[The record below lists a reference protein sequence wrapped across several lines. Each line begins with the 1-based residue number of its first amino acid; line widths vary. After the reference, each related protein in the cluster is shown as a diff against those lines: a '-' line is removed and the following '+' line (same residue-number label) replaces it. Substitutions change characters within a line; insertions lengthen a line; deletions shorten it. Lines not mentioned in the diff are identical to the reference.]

1 MKEKEKD
8 EELEGEIFE
17 SFDDVLSTPDTEFK
31 TIKAWGGRPARIGS
45 LTAGQMLVFLENND
59 DPAKKR
65 TNGAL
70 LIAQSLVDKKGKRLV
85 NPDDAEA
92 LQKAIESLK
101 KKDAN
106 VNGTVTEAIL
116 VLNGLG
122 KKDAKAIAKNALGEV
137 PNGAS
142 PSDVP

>member
-1 MKEKEKD
+1 MKD
-8 EELEGEIFE
+8 EVNGEVFE
-17 SFDDVLSTPDTEFK
+17 SFDDVLETEDTEFK

-45 LTAGQMLVFLENND
+45 LTAGQMITFLENND

-65 TNGAL
+65 TNGAM

-85 NPDDAEA
+85 NPDDPEA

-106 VNGTVTEAIL
+106 VNGNVTEAIL
-116 VLNGLG
+116 LLNGLG
-122 KKDAKAIAKNALGEV
+122 KKDAKALAKNDSGEA
-137 PNGAS
+137 PSDAS
-142 PSDVP
+142 PSDAH